1 MVPLLRRLAV
11 ESAHPHGNHG
21 ENIGEPRMNAPGEKT
36 PAQPERTRITVDL
49 SPAVLSLLDHV
60 SHVTGVTRTQ
70 VVGQVL
76 VDALPGLVA
85 RADEIQKRAIA
96 LHQVKRK

>member
-1 MVPLLRRLAV
+1 
-11 ESAHPHGNHG
+11 
-21 ENIGEPRMNAPGEKT
+21 MNAPGEKAT
-36 PAQPERTRITVDL
+36 VLTERTRITVDL

-60 SHVTGVTRTQ
+60 SGVTGVTRTQ
-70 VVGQVL
+70 LVGQVL

-96 LHQVKRK
+96 LNQVKRK

>member
-1 MVPLLRRLAV
+1 
-11 ESAHPHGNHG
+11 
-21 ENIGEPRMNAPGEKT
+21 MNAPGEKT
-36 PAQPERTRITVDL
+36 PVLTERTRITVDL

-60 SHVTGVTRTQ
+60 SGVTGVTRTQ
-70 VVGQVL
+70 LVGQLL

-96 LHQVKRK
+96 LNQVKRK